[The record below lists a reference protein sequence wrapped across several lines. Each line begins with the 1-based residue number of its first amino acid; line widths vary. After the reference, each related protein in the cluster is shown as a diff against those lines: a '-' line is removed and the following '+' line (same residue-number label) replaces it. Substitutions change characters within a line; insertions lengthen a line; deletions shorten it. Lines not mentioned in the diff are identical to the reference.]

1 MRVKTT
7 KKMRYKTKTKTKNKI
22 KIKRRNKTTRRKIY
36 KLKGGL
42 TQQVINIPHSSNL
55 VESINTA
62 LEPIFKVI
70 PDFSKDLVYI
80 SFGSKFNERTLDS
93 EYLHP
98 DYSYMNRVNAGYQM
112 VPFFLCSNSN
122 PRLKMLCD
130 GKPCRVLS
138 ITVDI
143 FNGEEDIENSK
154 KYITESLTNARELDE
169 SLETANITQYFINI
183 FDVKNGI
190 FKDVMEKGK
199 NPYSADEHHL
209 FLGML
214 ADILCKKIKENGV
227 IDKNFMLCNYI
238 KFKHPNPVEDKISKK
253 SSEIFDRVMKEN
265 DYENSYYEWFGYFPM
280 MLYNCIAP
288 PRYVEIIRT
297 SFLAGALRT
306 IMKDDIKNQMKILD
320 MEKSE
325 FKIPR
330 TIDLFKQVIPI
341 KNTSYYYEPPTA
353 YSEDRL
359 NNFCYSV
366 YDLIKQ

>member
-1 MRVKTT
+1 
-7 KKMRYKTKTKTKNKI
+7 
-22 KIKRRNKTTRRKIY
+22 
-36 KLKGGL
+36 
-42 TQQVINIPHSSNL
+42 
-55 VESINTA
+55 
-62 LEPIFKVI
+62 
-70 PDFSKDLVYI
+70 
-80 SFGSKFNERTLDS
+80 
-93 EYLHP
+93 
-98 DYSYMNRVNAGYQM
+98 M